1 MPSLDGQRILVVTHL
16 GIQRSGNQSLRN
28 AVYHYALA
36 GARVTLVT
44 SLPPDYPGLL
54 TPEEAFGSLAEQ
66 IEILR
71 FPQVFQGPFYAVRAL
86 KNRLKRGQASVA
98 ISREATVDLPE
109 RYRNLAPQAY
119 DADMS
124 LAGEGLR
131 LVSWVAFFLVGLPY
145 AALVFRRRPFDLV
158 VGQEIYGAC
167 VASALGRL
175 FQVPV
180 VNRFQGSLLW
190 PELEGRT
197 TWRYP
202 HHVLGSRCPADLY
215 VMTNDGTR
223 GDEVLRRLGVK
234 PDRIRFW
241 LNGFSLPPQPASL
254 RKEAREDIG
263 LPKEAR
269 VVLTVNKLKF
279 WKRLDRAVHTLSVL
293 RHAYGWETVHLV
305 IVGDGPERPYLE
317 RLADKAGVA
326 DRIRFLGAVDHARIQ
341 ELYSVADIF
350 LLVND
355 LSNLSNPLM
364 EAMYAGCPIVT
375 LNDGSTNGLLRHGEN
390 AWLVDLPFLT
400 EGLPQAV
407 NHLLQNS
414 AVRAALGQAAAAT
427 ARRSLPSWPQR
438 MSWEIEDLARLL
450 VH

>member
-1 MPSLDGQRILVVTHL
+1 MPSLGDREILVLTHL

-28 AVYHYALA
+28 AVCHYALA
-36 GARVTLVT
+36 GARITLVT
-44 SLPPDYPGLL
+44 SLPPNYPGLL
-54 TPEEAFGSLAEQ
+54 TPEEAFGSLAEH
-66 IEILR
+66 IEALH
-71 FPQVFQGPFYAVRAL
+71 FPQVFQGLFYIVRAL
-86 KNRLKRGQASVA
+86 KNRLKHGQTSAASQ
-98 ISREATVDLPE
+98 EAVDLPE
-109 RYRNLAPQAY
+109 RYRNLAPRAY

-131 LVSWVAFFLVGLPY
+131 LVSWAAFFLVGLPY
-145 AALVFRRRPFDLV
+145 AALVFRRRRFDLV

-197 TWRYP
+197 AWRYP

-223 GDEVLRRLGVK
+223 GDKVLQRLGVK

-241 LNGFSLPPQPASL
+241 LNGFSFPPQPAGL
-254 RKEAREDIG
+254 RTEVREDIG
-263 LPKEAR
+263 LPKEAQ
-269 VVLTVNKLKF
+269 VLLTVNKLKF

-293 RHAYGWETVHLV
+293 RHAYGWETIHLV
-305 IVGDGPERPYLE
+305 IVGDGPERSYLE
-317 RLADKAGVA
+317 RLADQAGVA
-326 DRIRFLGAVDHARIQ
+326 DRIRFLGSVDHVRIQ

-375 LNDGSTNGLLRHGEN
+375 LNDGSTNELLRHGEN
-390 AWLVDLPFLT
+390 AWLVDLPSLT

-414 AVRAALGQAAAAT
+414 AVRLALGQAAAAT
-427 ARRSLPSWPQR
+427 ARRSLPSWAQR
-438 MSWEIEDLARLL
+438 MSWETEELARLL

>member
-1 MPSLDGQRILVVTHL
+1 MPKLDGRRILVLTHL

-28 AVYHYALA
+28 AVRHYALA
-36 GARVTLVT
+36 GARVTCVT
-44 SLPPDYPGLL
+44 SLPPNYPGLL
-54 TPEEAFGSLAEQ
+54 KPDEAFGSLAEH
-66 IEILR
+66 IEVLH
-71 FPQVFQGPFYAVRAL
+71 FPRVFQGLFYMVRAL
-86 KNRLKRGQASVA
+86 KNQLKHGQTSVA
-98 ISREATVDLPE
+98 SHEVTADLPE
-109 RYRNLAPQAY
+109 RYRSLAPQAY

-124 LAGEGLR
+124 LAGECLR
-131 LVSWVAFFLVGLPY
+131 LVSWGAFFLVGLPY
-145 AALVFRRRPFDLV
+145 AAWVFRRRRFDLV

-167 VASALGRL
+167 VASAVGRL

-197 TWRYP
+197 AWRYP

-241 LNGFSLPPQPASL
+241 FNGFSFTPQPTGL
-254 RKEAREDIG
+254 GMKVREDIG
-263 LPKEAR
+263 LPKEAQ
-269 VVLTVNKLKF
+269 VLLTVNKLKF

-293 RHAYGWETVHLV
+293 RHAYRWETIHLV

-317 RLADKAGVA
+317 RLADQAGVA
-326 DRIRFLGAVDHARIQ
+326 DRIRFLGSVDHARIQ

-364 EAMYAGCPIVT
+364 EAMYTGCPIVT
-375 LNDGSTNGLLRHGEN
+375 LNDGSTNELLRHGEN
-390 AWLVDLPFLT
+390 AWLIDLPFLT

-414 AVRAALGQAAAAT
+414 AVRLALGQAAAAT
-427 ARRSLPSWPQR
+427 ARRSLPSWAER
-438 MSWEIEDLARLL
+438 MSWETEELARLL